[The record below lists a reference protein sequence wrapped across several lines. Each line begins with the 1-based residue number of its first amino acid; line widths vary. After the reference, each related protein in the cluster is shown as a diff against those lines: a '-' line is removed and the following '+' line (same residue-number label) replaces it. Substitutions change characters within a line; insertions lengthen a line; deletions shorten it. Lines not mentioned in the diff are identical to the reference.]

1 MKKIVSLLLAAIM
14 AVSLAGCASPL
25 NPSSAEP
32 GYPDE
37 NGNAEGYLNDTM
49 HTYFFDYTVTNAYV
63 CNEFEGYV
71 PSGEGKELVVAE
83 VTIKN
88 TAKSTTP
95 MFDTDFQIQW
105 GDNTEDAFDFP
116 ITFYLRSTDNV
127 SDKMFP
133 AEYSL
138 GVNESR
144 SGLLVFEVPTGKKDF
159 SISYLEEFDDDTT
172 GNVFFVYFTPS
183 RQ

>member
-71 PSGEGKELVVAE
+71 PLWGRKRTGSCGSDHQEHR
-83 VTIKN
+83 
-88 TAKSTTP
+88 
-95 MFDTDFQIQW
+95 QI
-105 GDNTEDAFDFP
+105 NHP
-116 ITFYLRSTDNV
+116 HV
-127 SDKMFP
+127 
-133 AEYSL
+133 
-138 GVNESR
+138 
-144 SGLLVFEVPTGKKDF
+144 
-159 SISYLEEFDDDTT
+159 
-172 GNVFFVYFTPS
+172 
-183 RQ
+183 